1 MFILFFLCWVIF
13 NQAFT
18 LEIAIF
24 GVIISAVIY
33 LFVCKFM
40 DYSVKKDLFIMKK
53 LPGIISYMFVLFG
66 EIVKANVH
74 LFFHFYANKKMCDPV
89 MVTFKTNLKSRIAR
103 ALLANSITLTPGTIT
118 MSMEGDTFT
127 VHCIDKSLAEG
138 LDCSVFEKRLI
149 KLEEGFDK

>member
-13 NQAFT
+13 NQAFS

-24 GVIISAVIY
+24 GIVISAVVY

-53 LPGIISYMFVLFG
+53 LPGIVAYVFVLFW

-74 LFFHFYANKKMCDPV
+74 LFFRFYASKKTCDPV
-89 MVTFKTNLKSRIAR
+89 MVTFKTGLKSRIAR
-103 ALLANSITLTPGTIT
+103 SLLANSITLTPGTIT
-118 MSMEGDTFT
+118 TSMEGNTFT
-127 VHCIDKSLAEG
+127 VHCIDKSMAEG
-138 LDCSVFEKRLI
+138 LDNSVFEKRLL